1 MLNQSIILG
10 TKKMEVDTKDIN
22 SSKIIRG
29 LIQKGKIT
37 LDDLIMEIQEQVKA
51 SGVKTPSPEELLRSL
66 KLTRKEIYRKHF
78 G

>member
-1 MLNQSIILG
+1 
-10 TKKMEVDTKDIN
+10 MEVDAEDIN

-51 SGVKTPSPEELLRSL
+51 SGIKTPSQGEILKSL
-66 KLTRKEIYRKHF
+66 KLTRKEIFRKHF
-78 G
+78 E